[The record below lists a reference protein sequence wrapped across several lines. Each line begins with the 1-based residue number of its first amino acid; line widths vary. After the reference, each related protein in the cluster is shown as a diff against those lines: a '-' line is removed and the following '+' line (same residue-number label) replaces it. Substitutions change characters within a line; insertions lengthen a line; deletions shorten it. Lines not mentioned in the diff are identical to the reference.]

1 MRSGRIL
8 CLLGGPFLLACTV
21 VTQTRFR
28 TPEIIPA
35 QIMSAELP
43 ALNRPGPIKL
53 SSYDCRV
60 VVLAL
65 WAPWCGPCKFSM
77 PALDK
82 LSNDYRNREIEVVG
96 LVELE
101 ANSDMD
107 GLRFYLQQLKIPFT
121 NLLMTKEIS
130 EGLDPDH
137 VLPVTFVITSDGT
150 VFRRF
155 IGWDYQKTPQ
165 LLRKTVKE
173 ALDSKAKRR
182 SSPGFFQ
189 TPNLMLN

>member
-8 CLLGGPFLLACTV
+8 CLLGTSLLLACTV

-28 TPEIIPA
+28 TPAIIPD

-43 ALNRPGPIKL
+43 ALNRSGTIKL
-53 SSYDCRV
+53 SSYSGRV

-65 WAPWCGPCKFSM
+65 WAPWCGPCKSSM

-96 LVELE
+96 LVGLE

-107 GLRFYLQQLKIPFT
+107 GLRLYLQQLKIRFT

-137 VLPVTFVITSDGT
+137 ILPVTLVITSSGT

-155 IGWDYQKTPQ
+155 IGWDYRKTPK
-165 LLRKTVKE
+165 LLRQTMKE
-173 ALDSKAKRR
+173 ALKVSKTTKVRR
-182 SSPGFFQ
+182 
-189 TPNLMLN
+189 T

>member
-1 MRSGRIL
+1 MRSGKIL
-8 CLLGGPFLLACTV
+8 CLLGTPLLLACTV
-21 VTQTRFR
+21 GAQTRFR
-28 TPEIIPA
+28 TPAIIPD

-43 ALNRPGPIKL
+43 ALNRTGPIKL
-53 SSYDCRV
+53 SSYNGRV
-60 VVLAL
+60 MVLAL

-107 GLRFYLQQLKIPFT
+107 GLRFYLQQLKVRFT

-137 VLPVTFVITSDGT
+137 IFPVTLVITNDGT

-155 IGWDYQKTPQ
+155 VGWNYKKTTQ
-165 LLRKTVKE
+165 LLRKAVKE
-173 ALDSKAKRR
+173 ALDNKSKTK
-182 SSPGFFQ
+182 SSPGFFKH
-189 TPNLMLN
+189 PI